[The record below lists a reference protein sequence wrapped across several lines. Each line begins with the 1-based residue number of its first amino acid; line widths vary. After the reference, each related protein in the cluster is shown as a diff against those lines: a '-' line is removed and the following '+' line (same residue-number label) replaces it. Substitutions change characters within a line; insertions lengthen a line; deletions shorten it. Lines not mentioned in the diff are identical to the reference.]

1 MFRLTIRSLVPF
13 FKILLDI
20 ALSKKREVDLSQS
33 TPVQTLRADAQRN
46 YDGLLD
52 AAARVFAKEGVDAP
66 VKMIAAR
73 AGVGVGT
80 VYRRFPTRSDLIV
93 AVFRHEVEVCVG
105 AADVMA
111 REYKPFEALTR
122 WVARYQDLILT
133 KRGLAAALHSDEPT
147 YAALPAYF
155 EASLVPPLT
164 RLLDAA
170 AADIHTEVSARE
182 LLKAIA
188 LLCGP
193 ATQGDI
199 GQTRRMVALLLNGLT
214 V

>member
-1 MFRLTIRSLVPF
+1 VIPF
-13 FKILLDI
+13 LKIFLDA
-20 ALSKKREVDLSQS
+20 ALSKKREGDLSQS

-46 YDGLLD
+46 YDVLLD
-52 AAARVFAKEGVDAP
+52 AAARVFAEEGVDAP
-66 VKMIAAR
+66 VKEIAAR

-105 AADVMA
+105 AADVLSG
-111 REYKPFEALTR
+111 EYEPFEAVTR
-122 WVARYQDLILT
+122 WIARYQDLILT

-147 YAALPAYF
+147 YAALPTYF
-155 EASLVPPLT
+155 EATLVPPLT

-170 AADIHTEVSARE
+170 AADIRTEVSARE
-182 LLKAIA
+182 LLRAIA

-193 ATQGDI
+193 ATQGDV
-199 GQTRRMVALLLNGLT
+199 GQTRRLVALLLNGLT